1 MSEVWEDDDELS
13 GDEETNDNEKYL
25 YLILF
30 PFPDSDSDSGG
41 DYTSLQMFLAA
52 VGLHDWTP
60 KFVREKIDL
69 EALMLLNENDLG
81 DVLGMPLGSR
91 KKLLKAIN
99 ERRKDMDEPEEFHDS
114 RL

>member
-1 MSEVWEDDDELS
+1 MR
-13 GDEETNDNEKYL
+13 KAIQ
-25 YLILF
+25 ILKCSTVPLF
-30 PFPDSDSDSGG
+30 LDSDSDSGG

-69 EALMLLNENDLG
+69 EALMLLSDNDLG
-81 DVLGMPLGSR
+81 DVLGMPLGPR

-99 ERRKDMDEPEEFHDS
+99 ERRADMEEPDVINDS